1 MREYAPF
8 DAKPMVSAMSPRIAL
23 TWAGISSLGVS
34 EALGV
39 ARQATGLGYRNFWV
53 PETTGTES
61 FAFLAAI
68 GAATNG
74 IGLATGVIPIQLRT
88 PALAAMG
95 AATLQA
101 LHPDR
106 DIHLGIG
113 ISSPAVNR
121 WHGTEYG
128 DRPLAR
134 MREYVHVVRLC
145 LGGESVSFCG
155 DFFTLDRFRLGVR
168 LGDHKPRIAVAAL
181 NPGMLTLA
189 GEIADDVLL
198 NYLPP
203 SHVAPSVA
211 AIRRGGDARIHA
223 YVHCCVGDPDRH
235 LALARRDLY
244 SYAAAPGYQRMFRDA
259 GYGDE
264 MDAMTAALRDGDTA
278 GALEAISARMA
289 QEIDTVGDADH
300 VRAFARSYVDAGV
313 DDPILMVL
321 PWGDDRRTVVT
332 ETMAAFAQLYS

>member
-1 MREYAPF
+1 
-8 DAKPMVSAMSPRIAL
+8 MSPRIAL
-23 TWAGISSLGVS
+23 TWAGITSLGVPN
-34 EALGV
+34 ALGV
-39 ARQATGLGYRNFWV
+39 ARRATDLGFRNFWV

-61 FAFLAAI
+61 FALLAAI
-68 GAATNG
+68 GAATSG

-106 DIHLGIG
+106 DVHLGIG

-121 WHGTEYG
+121 WHGAEYG

-134 MREYVHVVRLC
+134 IREYVHVVRLC
-145 LGGESVSFCG
+145 LSGETVSFSG
-155 DFFTLDRFRLGVR
+155 DFFSLDRFHLGVR
-168 LGDHKPRIAVAAL
+168 LGERKPRIAVAAL

-223 YVHCCVGDPDRH
+223 YVHCCVGDPERH
-235 LALARRDLY
+235 LSSARRDLY

-259 GYGDE
+259 GYGEE
-264 MDAMTAALRDGDTA
+264 MDAMASALRAGDKQR
-278 GALEAISARMA
+278 ALEAISQRMA
-289 QEIDTVGDADH
+289 QDIDTVGDADH
-300 VRAFARSYVDAGV
+300 VRAYARSYLDGGV

-321 PWGDDRRTVVT
+321 PWGDDRTTVVN
-332 ETMAAFAQLYS
+332 ETMEAFAQLTH